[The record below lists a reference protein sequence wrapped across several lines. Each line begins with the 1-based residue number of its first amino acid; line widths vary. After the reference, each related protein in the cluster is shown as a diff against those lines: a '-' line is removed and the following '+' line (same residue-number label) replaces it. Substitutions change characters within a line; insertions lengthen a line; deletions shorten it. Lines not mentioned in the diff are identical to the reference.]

1 VLREFAK
8 SAKREEG
15 KEQPVVVAASG
26 INAASLGR
34 RTRRKEDAAV
44 DVAVAVAAV
53 KTRR

>member
-1 VLREFAK
+1 V
-8 SAKREEG
+8 
-15 KEQPVVVAASG
+15 PVAGG

-34 RTRRKEDAAV
+34 ARRKEDAAV